1 MPRPKKKKVTV
12 VQALSETLSRTGV
25 EEQLVRSPVKTMEK
39 LPAPEPPRSPGKPM
53 RLEAGR
59 ELKAAG
65 KVLKWAIRQQS
76 AAEERYR
83 CELRVHAAKCAQLE
97 RKKITG
103 TAAER
108 MSAAYDLL
116 DGVSKADKRYLLAV
130 VDAHEAQ
137 LDAAA
142 ARIGEQSS
150 KIRLLELQ
158 IARFRRLQRVRRKR
172 Q

>member
-39 LPAPEPPRSPGKPM
+39 LPAPRSPGKPM

>member
-39 LPAPEPPRSPGKPM
+39 LPAPRSPGKPM

-97 RKKITG
+97 RKNQRRSLEQPQNACLQLMICLMGSPKLIKG
-103 TAAER
+103 TFW
-108 MSAAYDLL
+108 LL
-116 DGVSKADKRYLLAV
+116 
-130 VDAHEAQ
+130 
-137 LDAAA
+137 
-142 ARIGEQSS
+142 
-150 KIRLLELQ
+150 
-158 IARFRRLQRVRRKR
+158 
-172 Q
+172 